1 MLKPLEVFGPSIST
15 AEGADWQRQRK
26 LTATPFNEQKS
37 SLVWAETLRQ
47 ANDMLCSWSSHGRKG
62 STHAS
67 EDVRTLALN
76 VLAFAGFQR
85 SYPWRSQ
92 QALSEQTT
100 SSYRDA
106 LAIILKN
113 VLVILVLPAKVFSF
127 SFLPKKWTQI
137 GWAISAF
144 KQYMLDQVADE
155 KRLISEDK
163 PGSGNLVSNLVRAS
177 YQQGDTDHSLKV
189 TGETKSEGPRPLSIE
204 EILGNIF
211 VFNFAGHD
219 TTAISLAYGVFLLT
233 AHPKVQDW
241 ISEEINFYLTSSK
254 GNSVRYED
262 TFLKLQRCL
271 AVLLETLRLYNP
283 IPGVDKYTGP
293 CSQALKIKDRNLHIP
308 PNTLVVPHLQA
319 LHTHPRYWGSDSLTW
334 RPSRWILSSLPE
346 TSSNTTTNLE
356 DTLSAER
363 LMKPQKGTF
372 IPWSE
377 GLQNCPGKKFAQ
389 VEFVAT
395 MATLFR
401 HHRAEPVPKYGGE
414 SIDEARKRVLE
425 TVKNSG
431 LELLLQMRDPGSVR
445 IRWTSN

>member
-1 MLKPLEVFGPSIST
+1 
-15 AEGADWQRQRK
+15 
-26 LTATPFNEQKS
+26 
-37 SLVWAETLRQ
+37 
-47 ANDMLCSWSSHGRKG
+47 MLCSWSSHWRKG
-62 STHAS
+62 STHTS

-113 VLVILVLPAKVFSF
+113 VLVILVLPAKIFSL

-144 KQYMLDQVADE
+144 RQYMLDQVADE
-155 KRLISEDK
+155 KRLISEGK
-163 PGSGNLVSNLVRAS
+163 PGSGTLVSNLIRAS
-177 YQQGDTDHSLKV
+177 YQQGDTDLN
-189 TGETKSEGPRPLSIE
+189 TK
-204 EILGNIF
+204 
-211 VFNFAGHD
+211 
-219 TTAISLAYGVFLLT
+219 TISLAYGVFLLT
-233 AHPKVQDW
+233 AHPKTQDW
-241 ISEEINFYLTSSK
+241 ISEEINFHLTSSE
-254 GNSVRYED
+254 GNSMRYED
-262 TFLKLQRCL
+262 TFPKLQRCL

-293 CSQALKIKDRNLHIP
+293 SSQTLKINDRNLHIP

-319 LHTHPRYWGSDSLTW
+319 LHTHPGYWGSDSLTW
-334 RPSRWILSSLPE
+334 RPSRWIISSLPE
-346 TSSNTTTNLE
+346 TSSNTTTNPE
-356 DTLSAER
+356 TTLSAER

-377 GLQNCPGKKFAQ
+377 GLQNCPGRKFAQ

-401 HHRAEPVPKYGGE
+401 HHRAEPVPKHGGE
-414 SIDEARKRVLE
+414 SVDEARERVLE
-425 TVKNSG
+425 TVKDSG
-431 LELLLQMRDPGSVR
+431 MELLLQMRDPGSVR
-445 IRWTSN
+445 IRWTSK